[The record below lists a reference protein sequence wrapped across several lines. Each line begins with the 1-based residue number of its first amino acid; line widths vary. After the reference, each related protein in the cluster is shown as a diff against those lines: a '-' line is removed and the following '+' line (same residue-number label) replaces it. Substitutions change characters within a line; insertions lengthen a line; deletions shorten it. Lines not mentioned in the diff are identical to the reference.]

1 MRRICM
7 RRMASELVMVFSSP
21 LFLSLFL
28 PILLLI
34 YALARLQYRNAVL
47 LAGSLFFY
55 SWGEARACLVM
66 MGLILVNYVAALAM
80 HEVTCIPPPQPAV
93 F

>member
-1 MRRICM
+1 MRRSFF
-7 RRMASELVMVFSSP
+7 RRMACGVIMVFSSP

-28 PILLLI
+28 PILMLL
-34 YALARLQYRNAVL
+34 YALARLQYRNAIL

-66 MGLILVNYVAALAM
+66 LGLILVNYIAALAM
-80 HEVTCIPPPQPAV
+80 NKATCPPPAYG
-93 F
+93 